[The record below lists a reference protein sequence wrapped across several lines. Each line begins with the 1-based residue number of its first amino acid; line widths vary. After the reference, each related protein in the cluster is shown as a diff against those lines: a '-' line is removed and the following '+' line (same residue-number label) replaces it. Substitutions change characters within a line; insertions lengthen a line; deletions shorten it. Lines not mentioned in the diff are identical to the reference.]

1 MNITN
6 CLKGKITV
14 YLRSAHYALCK
25 TVITLLAKRYAWRE
39 YCMDIEVT
47 DLLGVA
53 TLATSFL
60 AYIEARKANKNS
72 KCDEIVAALGKVISA
87 SEKTQSY
94 LLSRAEGGERNRE
107 KEWELA

>member
-1 MNITN
+1 
-6 CLKGKITV
+6 
-14 YLRSAHYALCK
+14 
-25 TVITLLAKRYAWRE
+25 
-39 YCMDIEVT
+39 MDIEIT

-94 LLSRAEGGERNRE
+94 LLSRAEGGVSQVSCRIKLNFMPPA
-107 KEWELA
+107 LLLFSLDLNLLH